1 MRGLILGKRKHQIK
15 TKNLSR
21 LLFYVLGHRPDEFGL
36 VPDSEGFVPYKE
48 LLQAIHEEEG
58 WRYVRRSHINEV
70 LLGKD
75 RSLFESEDERIRSV
89 ERHWGLDFHNPVQF
103 LPKILFTAIRRRAH
117 PVVMEKGLRAAS
129 EKYLILTPV
138 REMALRIGLRRDQEP
153 VLLEI
158 LAEVAKEKRALFFSF
173 GDFFLSPEI
182 PAKFITGPPLPKE
195 LLEHRREKGKEKEK
209 PLKGPPTP
217 SSGTFFLDPSRD
229 PDPYRKAKGKKR
241 KGWKENAKKM
251 RRGQKGRAE
260 VRSRRSEVIKTRN
273 P

>member
-1 MRGLILGKRKHQIK
+1 MLV
-15 TKNLSR
+15 
-21 LLFYVLGHRPDEFGL
+21 YMLGHRPDEFGL
-36 VPDSEGFVPYKE
+36 VPDIEGFIHFKE

-70 LLGKD
+70 FLGRD

-89 ERHWGLDFHNPVQF
+89 ERRWELDPHNPTRF
-103 LPKILFTAIRRRAH
+103 LPKILFTAVRRKAH
-117 PVVMEKGLRAAS
+117 PVVMERGLRAV
-129 EKYLILTPV
+129 EDRYLILTPV
-138 REMALRIGLRRDQEP
+138 REMALRIGRRRDQKP

-173 GDFFLSPEI
+173 GDLFLSPGI
-182 PAKFITGPPLPKE
+182 PAKAIEGPPLPKE
-195 LLEHRREKGKEKEK
+195 LPEDRREKGKKKEK
-209 PLKGPPTP
+209 PAKGPLPI

-241 KGWKENAKKM
+241 KGWKENARKM
-251 RRGQKGRAE
+251 RKG
-260 VRSRRSEVIKTRN
+260 KY

>member
-70 LLGKD
+70 LLGRD
-75 RSLFESEDERIRSV
+75 RSLFESEDERIRSA
-89 ERHWGLDFHNPVQF
+89 EQRWELDLHTPAQF
-103 LPKILFTAIRRRAH
+103 LPKILFTAVRRRAH
-117 PVVMEKGLRAAS
+117 PVVMERGLRAV
-129 EKYLILTPV
+129 EDKYLVLTPV

-158 LAEVAKEKRALFFSF
+158 LAEAAKEKRALFFSF
-173 GDFFLSPEI
+173 GDLFLSPEI
-182 PAKFITGPPLPKE
+182 PAKFIAGPPLPKE
-195 LLEHRREKGKEKEK
+195 LLERRREKGKEKEK
-209 PLKGPPTP
+209 PVKGPPIPTP
-217 SSGTFFLDPSRD
+217 GTFFLDPSRD
-229 PDPYRKAKGKKR
+229 PDLYRRAKGKKR
-241 KGWKENAKKM
+241 KGWKEAAKKM
-251 RRGQKGRAE
+251 RKGQKGR
-260 VRSRRSEVIKTRN
+260 

>member
-1 MRGLILGKRKHQIK
+1 MLG
-15 TKNLSR
+15 
-21 LLFYVLGHRPDEFGL
+21 YRPDEFGL

-70 LLGKD
+70 LLGRD
-75 RSLFESEDERIRSV
+75 RSLFESGDERIRSV
-89 ERHWGLDFHNPVQF
+89 ERRWELDLHNPARF
-103 LPKILFTAIRRRAH
+103 LPKLLFTAVRRKAH
-117 PVVMEKGLRAAS
+117 PVVIERGLSAV
-129 EKYLILTPV
+129 EDKYLVLTPV

-158 LAEVAKEKRALFFSF
+158 WAEAAREKRALFFSF
-173 GDFFLSPEI
+173 GDLFLSPEI
-182 PAKFITGPPLPKE
+182 PAEFIAGPPLPKE
-195 LLEHRREKGKEKEK
+195 MLERRKEKGKEKEK
-209 PLKGPPTP
+209 PVKGPPTHSP
-217 SSGTFFLDPSRD
+217 GTFTLDPSRD

-251 RRGQKGRAE
+251 RRGQKGR
-260 VRSRRSEVIKTRN
+260 